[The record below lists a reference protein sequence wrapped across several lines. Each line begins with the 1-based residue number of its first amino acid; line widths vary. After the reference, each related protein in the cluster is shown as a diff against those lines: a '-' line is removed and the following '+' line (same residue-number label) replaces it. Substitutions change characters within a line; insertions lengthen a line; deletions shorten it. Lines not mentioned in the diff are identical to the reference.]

1 MTISS
6 KLLDILAC
14 PACKK
19 KLNYEADN
27 NRFTC
32 KSCLLA
38 FPIVD
43 EIPVL
48 LVSEAEKTK

>member
-1 MTISS
+1 MTISDD
-6 KLLDILAC
+6 LLDKLAC
-14 PACKK
+14 PVCKN
-19 KLNYEADN
+19 KLNYESDN
-27 NRFTC
+27 NRLAC
-32 KSCLLA
+32 KICLLA

>member
-1 MTISS
+1 MTIFNE
-6 KLLDILAC
+6 LLDKLAC
-14 PACKK
+14 PVCKK
-19 KLNYEADN
+19 KLNYESDN
-27 NRFTC
+27 NRLTC
-32 KSCLLA
+32 KTCLLA